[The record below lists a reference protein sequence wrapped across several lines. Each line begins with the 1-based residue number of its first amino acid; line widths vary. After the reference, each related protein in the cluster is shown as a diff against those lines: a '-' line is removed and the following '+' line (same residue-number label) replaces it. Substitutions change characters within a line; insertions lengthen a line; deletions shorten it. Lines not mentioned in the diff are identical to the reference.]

1 MVSGKE
7 NIPLLLR
14 ASTTWPGRVHTLL
27 FPLQSVL
34 IIFEN
39 IHDIQRTWYLAKKM
53 SPVTDATEGI
63 WPACMTCISQPTG
76 RPASSSALNSHPAT
90 SWQLCTPGY
99 RYLLPSGMG
108 LPVPL
113 NVFCPGSLLSITS
126 YRRVFLHNPTQSW
139 LCVHFVFHDI
149 ESICTTFILKI
160 FFMSLIATP
169 SGHGCWDRCEGFLL
183 DTEGK
188 KRVCFS
194 LLVN

>member
-1 MVSGKE
+1 MIYREHDIWPRRWAQSPMLQRVSDQHAWPASLNPLGVLPP
-7 NIPLLLR
+7 PLLWT
-14 ASTTWPGRVHTLL
+14 AIQPPPDNCVLL
-27 FPLQSVL
+27 GTATSFHLEWDYLFHWMYSVL
-34 IIFEN
+34 GVC
-39 IHDIQRTWYLAKKM
+39 
-53 SPVTDATEGI
+53 S
-63 WPACMTCISQPTG
+63 
-76 RPASSSALNSHPAT
+76 
-90 SWQLCTPGY
+90 
-99 RYLLPSGMG
+99 
-108 LPVPL
+108 
-113 NVFCPGSLLSITS
+113 SITS
-126 YRRVFLHNPTQSW
+126 YRRVFLRNPTHSW